1 MRTAA
6 GTHAM
11 ARSPSELSRTAAV
24 ACASRNENPVDMW
37 TTQARCPQVHRF
49 NNRNRAKQTEKHVT
63 HVRGQKCHPCSR
75 LHSEARPG
83 GGIMAN
89 EIARTLRKRMM
100 TPQEVKLWV
109 HRR

>member
-75 LHSEARPG
+75 LHTRSEAGWGTPLAGAIAGREG
-83 GGIMAN
+83 GKH
-89 EIARTLRKRMM
+89 EKTDYRLT
-100 TPQEVKLWV
+100 
-109 HRR
+109 